1 MTMELNLTD
10 ELVLIALDDENGKFI
25 TDTAHL
31 HYGIAGSI
39 LLELALQ
46 GRIELKDDYIDLRNS
61 EKTQIPSLDRALEII
76 SNSKKPRSIEH
87 WVTQIGLGAESIKD
101 ETIEHLRK
109 ANIIRKEAGKILWI
123 IPTTNFPTENPIPE
137 NKVRQK
143 LKDIVLNDSPAELK
157 DLMLLS
163 LIEECELTRE
173 VFKSKEE
180 YKRAKKRIK
189 NLTKDIEIAKG
200 VDAAIQA
207 IHLAVTTAIMA
218 AVIASTTVTT
228 TNN

>member
-1 MTMELNLTD
+1 MELNLTD
-10 ELVLIALDDENGKFI
+10 ELVLIALDDENGRFI

-46 GRIELKDDYIDLRNS
+46 SRIELKEDYVDLKSRDM
-61 EKTQIPSLDRALEII
+61 THIPALDRALELI

-123 IPTTNFPTENPIPE
+123 IPTTKFPTENPIPE

-163 LIEECELTRE
+163 LIEECDLTRE
-173 VFKSKEE
+173 VFKSKDDS
-180 YKRAKKRIK
+180 KRAKKRIE
-189 NLTKDIEIAKG
+189 NLTKDIGVAKG
-200 VDAAIQA
+200 VNAAIQA
-207 IHLAVTTAIMA
+207 IHLAVTTAIMTA
-218 AVIASTTVTT
+218 IITSTTVTT